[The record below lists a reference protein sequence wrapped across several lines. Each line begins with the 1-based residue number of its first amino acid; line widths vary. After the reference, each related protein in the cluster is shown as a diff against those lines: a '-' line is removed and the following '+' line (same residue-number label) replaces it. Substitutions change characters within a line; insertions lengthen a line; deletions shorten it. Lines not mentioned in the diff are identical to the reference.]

1 MWISNISSERGTM
14 RSITLPLSVTTAT

>member
-14 RSITLPLSVTTAT
+14 RPITLPLSVTTAT